1 MTPADREHYA
11 TNGYVVLRG
20 VVDPADLEALEGAF
34 EHYAADHD
42 FTDDY
47 PVEGPMHS
55 PEFAE
60 WLTGLSSVQL
70 AMLYERMKLSQ
81 NLKAFSEL
89 PELIKAA
96 YTLFDCNVTSKAIR
110 FRMDQPHSTRHLAV
124 WHQDHAYV
132 GGSTDT
138 VTAWVPL
145 QDTPWEMGPLL
156 IVPGSHHL
164 ALKHIDGPIGRKV
177 AWPLG
182 GANTREQIIGMPMR
196 RGDVLLFHSLLLHS
210 GQVNLSDRVRY
221 SVQVRYE
228 PL

>member
-1 MTPADREHYA
+1 MTPADREHYS
-11 TNGYVVLRG
+11 TNGFVVLRG
-20 VVDPADLEALEGAF
+20 VVDPADLDALEGAF
-34 EHYAADHD
+34 EHYAAEYLE
-42 FTDDY
+42 DY
-47 PVEGPMHS
+47 GLFGGMHSADYAKALAELAPVEEEDIYKSMRG
-55 PEFAE
+55 
-60 WLTGLSSVQL
+60 
-70 AMLYERMKLSQ
+70 SQ
-81 NLKAFSEL
+81 NLQVFAQLSEL
-89 PELIKAA
+89 VEPAMELLDSRAVA
-96 YTLFDCNVTSKAIR
+96 SKAIR

-156 IVPGSHHL
+156 IVPGSHYL
-164 ALKHIDGPIGRKV
+164 AIKHIDGPMGRKV

-196 RGDVLLFHSLLLHS
+196 RGDALLFHSLLLHS
-210 GQVNLSDRVRY
+210 GQVNLSDRVRF